1 MQSTVIG
8 LATVGYV
15 SSTQLLSSL
24 SNANI
29 SSMRVTGIAN
39 ISTLT
44 VSTLSSAFFYSLQG
58 SVSSL
63 QVNALTIGTGT
74 GSINLGDI
82 VTTSISSISTVTN
95 ILLAST
101 ATIYSISSLQIVASS
116 IRADGSQLQNV
127 AGISTIALFTSNTS
141 NFFIPILSN
150 NYSTNLQSTV
160 IGLGSAGY
168 ISSSQFQSSMLG
180 ITSNIS
186 TMIDPIELA
195 STITGLGTI
204 GFVSSIGLTNI
215 MNSTVIGLNDYIS
228 TMIDPI
234 ELASSIV
241 GLGTIGFVSSIG
253 FDSKFGSTLTSLTGS
268 LITSTFQT
276 IKISTSQITV
286 STVQFQDQLA
296 NNPMGNI
303 YQYSSILYYN
313 NFVIAGTSAMN
324 IQNFTF

>member
-1 MQSTVIG
+1 
-8 LATVGYV
+8 
-15 SSTQLLSSL
+15 
-24 SNANI
+24 
-29 SSMRVTGIAN
+29 
-39 ISTLT
+39 
-44 VSTLSSAFFYSLQG
+44 
-58 SVSSL
+58 
-63 QVNALTIGTGT
+63 
-74 GSINLGDI
+74 
-82 VTTSISSISTVTN
+82 
-95 ILLAST
+95 
-101 ATIYSISSLQIVASS
+101 
-116 IRADGSQLQNV
+116 
-127 AGISTIALFTSNTS
+127 
-141 NFFIPILSN
+141 
-150 NYSTNLQSTV
+150 
-160 IGLGSAGY
+160 
-168 ISSSQFQSSMLG
+168 
-180 ITSNIS
+180 
-186 TMIDPIELA
+186 
-195 STITGLGTI
+195 
-204 GFVSSIGLTNI
+204 